1 MYTKEGVKGIK
12 GTFQKWD
19 SVREVT
25 IQGKK
30 ATRCYLLITEDTPR
44 WMSASLGPKLP
55 SDIGRYLV
63 VDFFSDHTIDVI
75 VSPTEFK
82 TSP

>member
-1 MYTKEGVKGIK
+1 MSYTKEGVRGFVK

-19 SVREVT
+19 SVREVK
-25 IQGKK
+25 IQGKPV
-30 ATRCYLLITEDTPR
+30 TRCYLLITKDTPR
-44 WMSASLGPKLP
+44 WMSSSLGPKLP

-63 VDFFSDHTIDVI
+63 VDFYQDRTIDVI

-82 TSP
+82 G